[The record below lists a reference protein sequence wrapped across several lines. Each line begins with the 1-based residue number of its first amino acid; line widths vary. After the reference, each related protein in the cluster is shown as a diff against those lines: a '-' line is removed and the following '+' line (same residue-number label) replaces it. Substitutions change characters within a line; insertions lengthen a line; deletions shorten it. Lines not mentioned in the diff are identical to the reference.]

1 MAKTTKKKKKSS
13 VYDDMGSVP
22 SHGDPVPDDAEPVVI
37 VDDAPTVRVGNRAAV
52 GQRFWLVPKGHRK
65 PAREVMVASM
75 SGDAVSIRCL
85 DNGEMKV
92 LPNSAFGSSVLRA

>member
-1 MAKTTKKKKKSS
+1 MAKTVKKRKKSS
-13 VYDDMGSVP
+13 ADEFVSSDYDDS
-22 SHGDPVPDDAEPVVI
+22 EPVVI
-37 VDDAPTVRVGNRAAV
+37 VDDAPPARVGNRVAV

-85 DNGEMKV
+85 DNGEIKV
-92 LPNSAFGSSVLRA
+92 LPGSAFGSSVLRA